1 MGELFAGRYELVD
14 PLGDGGMGSVW
25 RAWDHR
31 DRRYLAAKVLRQ
43 ADASSLLRFVREQS
57 YRISHPH
64 VVTPLGWAGEDDRV
78 LFTMPIVRGGSVAT
92 LLGDFGALPPTW
104 AAVLLDQLLDA
115 LTAVHAAG
123 VVHRDIKPANL
134 LLEPTG
140 RGRPH
145 LRLSDFGIAAPVNAP
160 RLTRASA
167 VVGTPGYFAPEQLRG
182 AGPEPAQDLY
192 AAGVVTAEML
202 TGAAPVGEVNLAQTS
217 PPQGCPASLWQL
229 LGELGHPQPGM
240 RPESAGEARAQL
252 SATGLLSYARD
263 SAHGSD
269 VEVFN
274 HVPDLP
280 PGWGPHGPLPRS
292 TPPPPAMPRPSEE
305 PAAMPRT
312 LDQPAVVPRSSP
324 QPAGM
329 PRSSPQPADPQS
341 AAVTSTRG
349 ERQRGRLMAAV
360 ALAILGIGLLT
371 VAALLFASTR

>member
-1 MGELFAGRYELVD
+1 
-14 PLGDGGMGSVW
+14 
-25 RAWDHR
+25 
-31 DRRYLAAKVLRQ
+31 
-43 ADASSLLRFVREQS
+43 
-57 YRISHPH
+57 
-64 VVTPLGWAGEDDRV
+64 
-78 LFTMPIVRGGSVAT
+78 MPIVRGGSVAT

-123 VVHRDIKPANL
+123 VVHRDVKPANL

-192 AAGVVTAEML
+192 AAGVVSAEML